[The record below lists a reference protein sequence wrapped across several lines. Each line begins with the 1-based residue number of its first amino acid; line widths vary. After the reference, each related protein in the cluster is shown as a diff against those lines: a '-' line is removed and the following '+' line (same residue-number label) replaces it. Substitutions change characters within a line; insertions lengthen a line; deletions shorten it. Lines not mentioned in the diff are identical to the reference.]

1 MAHSTLYML
10 MFSINLIFIVTSI
23 YSWSL
28 KRFYVPDAY
37 KDNFGELYP
46 MSRTMGYVYILQLF
60 ELPYLILIG
69 RPEALFYVNGT
80 GLLFFTSSLIILFRG
95 YFFLR
100 FYTIRQVIVFMHPVI
115 IVWLILLLPVL
126 GVIEL
131 TPTFHTAMTALILF
145 ISLGYML
152 ALDQIRRKIA
162 MTLREVDEDEYS
174 NEGDFPIQFAR
185 NIQWLPLVIS
195 LVAAVTFI
203 ADNAVVKM
211 VRDVIFTVLNMWFA
225 IYTLNPHRK
234 TKHLPE
240 MFRKKGEDELL
251 GSTVKYRLSAKYC
264 QETEAKLVEVI
275 NEKKLYLEE
284 HLTMNDLTDIMH
296 TNKNYLSEVIARS
309 HYQSFY
315 KLINSLRIEHACSI
329 LENDSSAKLEQVAIE
344 SGFTSGSAFSQ
355 VFKRLMEMSP
365 KEYIVQ
371 IHGK

>member
-46 MSRTMGYVYILQLF
+46 MSRTMSYVYILQLF
-60 ELPYLILIG
+60 ELPYLFLIG

-80 GLLFFTSSLIILFRG
+80 GLLFITSSLVILFRG

-100 FYTIRQVIVFMHPVI
+100 FYTFRQVIVFMHPVI
-115 IVWLILLLPVL
+115 IVWLILLLPVF

-152 ALDQIRRKIA
+152 TLDQIRRKIA

-275 NEKKLYLEE
+275 NERKLYLEE